1 MKNHGCPMR
10 DSIVLRSVFVSLMLL
25 PFFIAPVCGQEA
37 GNVSFTQS
45 TDPSNKVYTITYDLL
60 APYDNIACQ
69 VQVKFTSSE
78 GSFNLKKVTGD
89 VGDLVYPGLKKTII
103 WNYVDELVHFSG
115 DIELNIEVVPVVQVP
130 TSVRRSKH
138 LSVVVSN
145 VAGDNENYNTKLY
158 LNSKEVATLDAV
170 GSESKSSGILI
181 PKKTPVKKNYQ
192 IAMVNGEK
200 TYFSNTFKVRPKIGY
215 GWKAGVLLAIPAFF
229 IINKAIED
237 NKPLPGPP
245 SHN

>member
-1 MKNHGCPMR
+1 MR
-10 DSIVLRSVFVSLMLL
+10 DSIVVRSIFVSLVILPLL
-25 PFFIAPVCGQEA
+25 NMPVWGQEA
-37 GNVSFTQS
+37 GNINFAQS
-45 TDPSNKVYTITYDLL
+45 TDPSNKIYTITYDLL

-78 GSFNLKKVTGD
+78 GSFNLKKVSGD

-115 DIELNIEVVPVVQVP
+115 DIDLSIEVVPIVQVP
-130 TSVRRSKH
+130 ASVRRSKH

-145 VAGDNENYNTKLY
+145 VAGAGENYNTKLY
-158 LNSKEVATLDAV
+158 LNTKEVATLDAV

-192 IAMVNGEK
+192 IAIVHGDK

-215 GWKAGVLLAIPAFF
+215 GWKAAVVLAIPAFF

>member
-1 MKNHGCPMR
+1 MR
-10 DSIVLRSVFVSLMLL
+10 DSIIGRSVFVSLIIL
-25 PFFIAPVCGQEA
+25 PLSLAQVWGQEA
-37 GNVSFTQS
+37 DNVSFVQS
-45 TDPSNKVYTITYDLL
+45 TDPANKIYTITYDLL
-60 APYDNIACQ
+60 APYDNIGCQ

-89 VGDLVYPGLKKTII
+89 VGDLVYPGPKKTII

-115 DIELNIEVVPVVQVP
+115 DIDLSIEVVPIVQVP

-138 LSVVVSN
+138 LPVVLSS
-145 VAGDNENYNTKLY
+145 VAGATETYTTKLY
-158 LNSKEVATLDAV
+158 LNTKEVATLDAV
-170 GSESKSSGILI
+170 GSESKSAGILI

-192 IAMVNGEK
+192 LAISNGEK
-200 TYFSNTFKVRPKIGY
+200 VYFSNSFKIRPKIGY
-215 GWKAGVLLAIPAFF
+215 GWKAAVLLAIPAFL
-229 IINKAIED
+229 IINKTIED

>member
-1 MKNHGCPMR
+1 MR
-10 DSIVLRSVFVSLMLL
+10 DSIIVRSVFVSLIMLPL
-25 PFFIAPVCGQEA
+25 VLAPAWGQEA
-37 GNVSFTQS
+37 GNVNFAQS
-45 TDPSNKVYTITYDLL
+45 TDPSNRVYTITYDLL

-69 VQVKFTSSE
+69 VQVKFTSSD

-89 VGDLVYPGLKKTII
+89 AGDLVYPGLKKTII

-115 DIELNIEVVPVVQVP
+115 DIDLSIEVMPLVQVP
-130 TSVRRSKH
+130 ASVRRSKH
-138 LSVVVSN
+138 LTIILAT
-145 VAGDNENYNTKLY
+145 VAGAAENYTTKLY
-158 LNSKEVATLDAV
+158 LNTKEVATLDAV
-170 GSESKSSGILI
+170 GSESRTAGILI

-192 IAMVNGEK
+192 IAISNGEK
-200 TYFSNTFKVRPKIGY
+200 VYFSNTFKVRPKIGY
-215 GWKAGVLLAIPAFF
+215 GWKAGVLLAIPAFI

>member
-1 MKNHGCPMR
+1 MR
-10 DSIVLRSVFVSLMLL
+10 DSIMVRSLFVSLIIL
-25 PFFIAPVCGQEA
+25 PLSLAPVLAQEA
-37 GNVSFTQS
+37 GNVNFAQS
-45 TDPSNKVYTITYDLL
+45 TDASNKIYTITYDLL

-78 GSFNLKKVTGD
+78 GSFNLKNVTGD
-89 VGDLVYPGLKKTII
+89 VGDLVYPGTKKTII

-115 DIELNIEVVPVVQVP
+115 DVNLNIEVVPIVQVP

-145 VAGDNENYNTKLY
+145 AAGAAENYTTKLY
-158 LNSKEVATLDAV
+158 LNTKEVATLDAV

-181 PKKTPVKKNYQ
+181 PKKTRVKKNYQ
-192 IAMVNGEK
+192 IAIANGEK
-200 TYFSNTFKVRPKIGY
+200 VYYSNTFKVRPKIGY
-215 GWKAGVLLAIPAFF
+215 GWKAAVVLAIPAFF

>member
-1 MKNHGCPMR
+1 MQ
-10 DSIVLRSVFVSLMLL
+10 DSMILRSVFVSLLIL
-25 PFFIAPVCGQEA
+25 PLFLAPAWGQEA
-37 GNVSFTQS
+37 GNVNFAQS
-45 TDPSNKVYTITYDLL
+45 TDASNKIYTITYDLL

-89 VGDLVYPGLKKTII
+89 VGDLVYPGPKKTII

-115 DIELNIEVVPVVQVP
+115 DINLSIEVVPIVQVP
-130 TSVRRSKH
+130 ASVRRSKH

-145 VAGDNENYNTKLY
+145 VVGTAENYNTKLF
-158 LNSKEVATLDAV
+158 LKTKEVATLASV
-170 GSESKSSGILI
+170 GSESKSVGILI
-181 PKKTPVKKNYQ
+181 PKRTPVKKNYQ
-192 IAMVNGEK
+192 IAIANGDK
-200 TYFSNTFKVRPKIGY
+200 VFFSNTFKVRPKIGY